1 MSTHTFAP
9 LSIPTAARTGGRLR
23 SLLHTTS
30 ATTVM
35 MIAATAVAFATQPS
49 RAGDPAPAAMYAFA
63 QQKIYGMTLSPIP
76 GGSALL
82 VGDTTGFVV
91 KMSTAASV
99 DSAPGINA
107 HIGGLDADQ
116 SFIGSGLPLPP
127 PENWTNNAPLGYSV
141 PVSERVLVQLNPTG

>member
-1 MSTHTFAP
+1 MSILTFAP
-9 LSIPTAARTGGRLR
+9 RSIAKVARISGRFR

-30 ATTVM
+30 AAIVM
-35 MIAATAVAFATQPS
+35 MIAATALAFAAQSS
-49 RAGDPAPAAMYAFA
+49 RGADPAPTAMYASA

-76 GGSALL
+76 GGSALF
-82 VGDTTGFVV
+82 VGDTAGFVV

-127 PENWTNNAPLGYSV
+127 PENWTNNAPLGFSV
-141 PVSERVLVQLNPTG
+141 PAGERVLV